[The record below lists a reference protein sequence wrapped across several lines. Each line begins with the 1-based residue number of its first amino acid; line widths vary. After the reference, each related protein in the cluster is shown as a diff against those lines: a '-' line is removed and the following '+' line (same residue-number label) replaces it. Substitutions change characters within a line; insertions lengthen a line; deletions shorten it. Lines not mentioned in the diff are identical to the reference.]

1 MAVLKQIGD
10 IRIFAE
16 IHRGATTTVYKGL
29 QISRDRVVLLKVLR
43 PEFSQDEKLFNRFQ
57 DESKIIAKIQH
68 PNVVAIYEHGRSEQW
83 SYFAT
88 EFVEGLNL
96 NELIEQSKIPPDL
109 AWFILFETAK
119 GLQAAHHKNI
129 LHKDVK
135 PANILVSH
143 TGEVKLAD
151 FGLAD
156 LRQPSKPET
165 VGEIK
170 GTLGYFSPEQILG
183 EHQEKYSD
191 VFSLGATFYEMLSGT
206 PAFFGKTPGA
216 YFKAILNDE
225 PLGYLQNDPQIPD
238 RLIGICGKMLAKKP
252 ADRYQNCD
260 DLLRDLKDSR
270 KTQKLSVG
278 SKELASYLKDPKSY
292 SPKAL
297 NLDTEKVTIKGT
309 TNYRTYSAGF
319 LALLV
324 LIGFGYFTLFPSKK
338 SGESLKDNF
347 IKTDS
352 LKTGFRNNVNFNE
365 PETTSDR
372 QLEKKTLLPKK
383 TDTGEFET
391 QKTELKNFASNNL
404 TTYENLFVDSIK
416 VVNKVGFLKLKC
428 TPWAYI
434 FIDADSIGMTP
445 LKNSLELTVGKHKIV
460 FKNPDFPDHETT
472 VEIENDA
479 VLSYRFSMWSLVGT
493 LNLEISP
500 WAEVFIDGEYRDT
513 IPPQERPL
521 IIQPGGHILALKHPD
536 LGNFETTFTI
546 LAEEK
551 LNLRF
556 NLRSLLSK

>member
-1 MAVLKQIGD
+1 MAALKQIGD

-16 IHRGATTTVYKGL
+16 IQRGATTTVYKGF
-29 QISRDRVVLLKVLR
+29 QSSRDQFVLLKVLR
-43 PEFSQDEKLFNRFQ
+43 PEFSQDEKLFKRFQ
-57 DESKIIAKIQH
+57 DEAKIVSRIQH
-68 PNVVAIYEHGRSEQW
+68 PNVVAIYEHGRSEGW

-96 NELIEQSKIPPDL
+96 NELIEQNKIPPDL

-135 PANILVSH
+135 PANILISH
-143 TGEVKLAD
+143 TGDVKLAD

-156 LRQPSKPET
+156 LRQSSIPET
-165 VGEIK
+165 VEEIK

-183 EHQEKYSD
+183 ESQEKYSD

-206 PAFFGKTPGA
+206 PAFFGKTPDA

-225 PLGYLQNDPQIPD
+225 PLGYLQNDQQIPD

-260 DLLRDLKDSR
+260 DLLRDLKDFR
-270 KTQKLSVG
+270 KAQKLLVS
-278 SKELASYLKDPKSY
+278 SNELASYLRNPKSY

-297 NLDTEKVTIKGT
+297 NLDTEKVRIKRTI
-309 TNYRTYSAGF
+309 NYRTYSAAF
-319 LALLV
+319 LALLI
-324 LIGFGYFTLFPSKK
+324 LMGFGYFTLFSNKEK
-338 SGESLKDNF
+338 GQLQDVNSL
-347 IKTDS
+347 KTDS
-352 LKTGFRNNVNFNE
+352 LKTSLENNASFNASE
-365 PETTSDR
+365 ILSDR
-372 QLEKKTLLPKK
+372 QLQREPDPSEMDRDLIKPPGIEKESLERSEIITSENIIS
-383 TDTGEFET
+383 DS
-391 QKTELKNFASNNL
+391 LKM
-404 TTYENLFVDSIK
+404 YEAN
-416 VVNKVGFLKLKC
+416 VGFLKLKC
-428 TPWAYI
+428 TPWAYV

-445 LKNSLELTVGKHKIV
+445 LRDSLELEVGQHQVV
-460 FKNPDFPDHETT
+460 FKNPDFPEHETT

-479 VLSYRFSMWSLVGT
+479 VLSYQFSMWALVGK

-500 WAEVFIDGEYRDT
+500 WAEVFIDGKYRDT

-521 IIQPGGHILALKHPD
+521 IILPGDHTLTLKHPD
-536 LGNFETTFTI
+536 LGDFETTFEI
-546 LAEEK
+546 SVEEN

-556 NLRSLLSK
+556 NLRSLLLK